1 MPGTPRT
8 GVDLPSAIE
17 RVIEDVAGEVEGR
30 LVTVVAEYPA
40 HLPAVAGDE
49 QELAGVLARLISI
62 AAHLIDQGEVN
73 VRAELLP
80 SGEAPTAVGLW
91 TEGLDRLADDG
102 PWALV
107 KVSFRAPS
115 NSDAPI
121 PDVLLGLDRQ
131 ANTPAAQDRALALSE
146 CRQILE
152 SLGGALWVETSPR
165 DRLAFAMAIP
175 LMAAQPVGPDMTP
188 LRRVVD
194 EHLPDRAGDTQTLLL
209 LVEGDDIRSTLAH
222 DLVDA
227 GYRVV
232 LASGGADVLA
242 LSRAEEPNLILLDL
256 LARSPDAFD
265 VAMVLKQDRRTS
277 NIPVLFLTSVDDPHI
292 GGKRMEAVNFMVR
305 PSGTGALVSVIH
317 SVLNSLPSPSSRVLV
332 VEPDNAAREM
342 MILMIQAYGYRV
354 TEATGPEEA
363 LALAEHVKPGLI
375 LLNARVAQERD
386 YWLVRGLRQ
395 VPSDFEI
402 FVLADAMSDAE
413 GQAAINRGAS
423 GYSETDKLPDLLDRV
438 RGRKDRP

>member
-8 GVDLPSAIE
+8 GVDLPSVID

-62 AAHLIDQGEVN
+62 AAQLIDQGEVS
-73 VRAELLP
+73 VRAELL
-80 SGEAPTAVGLW
+80 SAGEAPAAVGLW
-91 TEGLDRLADDG
+91 TEGLERLAEAG

-107 KVSFRAPS
+107 RVSFGAPS
-115 NSDAPI
+115 TTDAPI
-121 PDVLLGLDRQ
+121 PDVLLGLDRR
-131 ANTPAAQDRALALSE
+131 ADTPAAQDRALALSE
-146 CRQILE
+146 CRQALE
-152 SLGGALWVETSPR
+152 SLGGALWVETTPR
-165 DRLAFAMAIP
+165 DRLAFGMAIP
-175 LMAAQPVGPDMTP
+175 LMAAQSAGPDVSP
-188 LRRVVD
+188 LRRVVH
-194 EHLPDRAGDTQTLLL
+194 EHLPERAGDTPTLLL
-209 LVEGDDIRSTLAH
+209 LVEGDDLRSTLAH

-232 LASGGADVLA
+232 LTSGGADVLA
-242 LSRAEEPNLILLDL
+242 LSRAEQPDIILLDL
-256 LARSPDAFD
+256 LARSPNAFD
-265 VAMVLKQDRRTS
+265 VAMVLKQDRRTR

-305 PSGTGALVSVIH
+305 PAGTGALVSAIH

-375 LLNARVAQERD
+375 LLNARLAQERD

-395 VPSDFEI
+395 VPSESEI

-413 GQAAINRGAS
+413 GQAAISRGAS

>member
-1 MPGTPRT
+1 LPGTSRT

-17 RVIEDVAGEVEGR
+17 KVIEDVAGEVEGR
-30 LVTVVAEYPA
+30 QVTVVAEYPA

-49 QELAGVLARLISI
+49 QELAGVLARLTSI

-73 VRAELLP
+73 VRAELLAA
-80 SGEAPTAVGLW
+80 GEAPTAVGLW
-91 TEGLDRLADDG
+91 TEGLERLAEGG

-107 KVSFRAPS
+107 NVSFRAPS
-115 NSDAPI
+115 GTEAPI
-121 PDVLLGLDRQ
+121 PDALLGLDRR
-131 ANTPAAQDRALALSE
+131 ADTPAAQDRALALSE
-146 CRQILE
+146 CRQAIE
-152 SLGGALWVETSPR
+152 ALGGALWVETTPR
-165 DRLAFAMAIP
+165 DRLAFGMAIP
-175 LMAAQPVGPDMTP
+175 LMAARSAIPDVSP

-194 EHLPDRAGDTQTLLL
+194 EHLPERAGDTQTLLL
-209 LVEGDDIRSTLAH
+209 LVEGDDLRSTLAH

-227 GYRVV
+227 GYRVI

-242 LSRAEEPNLILLDL
+242 LSRAEHPDLILLDL
-256 LARSPDAFD
+256 LARSPNAFD
-265 VAMVLKQDRRTS
+265 VAMVLKQDRRTH

-305 PSGTGALVSVIH
+305 PAGTGALVSAIH

-332 VEPDNAAREM
+332 VEPDDAAREM

-363 LALAEHVKPGLI
+363 LAIAEHVKPGLI
-375 LLNARVAQERD
+375 LLNAKLAQERD

-413 GQAAINRGAS
+413 GQAAISRGAS

>member
-1 MPGTPRT
+1 MPGTSRA
-8 GVDLPSAIE
+8 GVDLTSAIE
-17 RVIEDVAGEVEGR
+17 KVIEDVAGEVEGR
-30 LVTVVAEYPA
+30 QVTVVAEYPA
-40 HLPAVAGDE
+40 HLPAAAGDE
-49 QELAGVLARLISI
+49 KEIAGILARLTSI

-73 VRAELLP
+73 VRAELLQA
-80 SGEAPTAVGLW
+80 GEAPTAVGLW
-91 TEGLDRLADDG
+91 TEGLDRLTEGG

-107 KVSFRAPS
+107 NVSFRAPS
-115 NSDAPI
+115 DSETPI
-121 PDVLLGLDRQ
+121 PDALLGLDRRSD
-131 ANTPAAQDRALALSE
+131 TPAAQDRALALSE
-146 CRQILE
+146 CRQAIE
-152 SLGGALWVETSPR
+152 ALGGALWVETSPR
-165 DRLAFAMAIP
+165 DRLAFGMALP
-175 LMAAQPVGPDMTP
+175 LMAARSPLPDMSP

-194 EHLPDRAGDTQTLLL
+194 EHLPERTGDTQSILL
-209 LVEGDDIRSTLAH
+209 LVEGDDLRSTLAH

-227 GYRVV
+227 GYRVI
-232 LASGGADVLA
+232 LASGGADVFA
-242 LSRAEEPNLILLDL
+242 LSRVEQPDIILLDL
-256 LARSPDAFD
+256 LARSPTAFD
-265 VAMVLKQDRRTS
+265 IAMVLKQDRRTH

-292 GGKRMEAVNFMVR
+292 GVKRMEAVNFMVR
-305 PSGTGALVSVIH
+305 PAGTGALVSAIH

-363 LALAEHVKPGLI
+363 LALAEHVNPGLV
-375 LLNARVAQERD
+375 LLNAKLAQERD

-413 GQAAINRGAS
+413 GQAAISRGAS